1 MGVTEGLRGKQQQQK
16 PKQNQPRTKQ
26 QQKKTWQS
34 PNSTLD
40 YFGIPFAIE
49 EIPFPFAL
57 LICVFNALWNCVNIG
72 TLHPIPSQLQRA
84 TTETESSLTENIQP
98 AQGACELY
106 FTLGK
111 GKEVTL
117 SHFLQVRGN
126 CTM

>member
-57 LICVFNALWNCVNIG
+57 LICVFNAQWNCVNIG

>member
-1 MGVTEGLRGKQQQQK
+1 MWEWLRAWGENKNNNNK
-16 PKQNQPRTKQ
+16 SQNKTNQEQSNNK
-26 QQKKTWQS
+26 KKTWQS

-72 TLHPIPSQLQRA
+72 TLYPIPSQLQRA

-98 AQGACELY
+98 AQGACEL
-106 FTLGK
+106 
-111 GKEVTL
+111 
-117 SHFLQVRGN
+117 
-126 CTM
+126 

>member
-1 MGVTEGLRGKQQQQK
+1 MGVIEGLRGKQQQK

-72 TLHPIPSQLQRA
+72 TLYPIPSQLQRA
-84 TTETESSLTENIQP
+84 TTETESTTESSLTENIQP
-98 AQGACELY
+98 AQGACEL
-106 FTLGK
+106 
-111 GKEVTL
+111 
-117 SHFLQVRGN
+117 
-126 CTM
+126 